1 MLTVESIKK
10 EAQSCNMQW
19 SEIANSA
26 VTEWFAT
33 LAKAKGTCPEFILVG
48 VLPTVSALMGNTT
61 VQIFD
66 GYEER
71 VNLYMLGLGGPS
83 TCKAQS
89 HRTCIIEPI
98 LNYLEGKTGG
108 TELLLEDASSNG
120 LFRFFTRS
128 TDRVAISAIDECQDW
143 FREVLGMKG
152 SSTAPSMKRLL
163 QCYDG
168 SHWYETKGNSNK
180 RIGVS
185 SAALALSCFT
195 QPDAFL
201 KSIMPRMVANDNGLL
216 DRFLICIPPTEPTSL
231 ETRRDSSA
239 ELKDT
244 NLSSFDRIYEQI
256 FSTHRKADKVKYE
269 LSAEALD
276 IYVKHVG
283 ESNCGNGKGNTKDE
297 KNIVRIAA
305 VIHVLFT
312 LIDQALSK
320 TTGVVPVQINRHV
333 INTAISLAL
342 YFEKQRAIIRQ
353 VIFVNLK
360 ILFYRLLALYMST
373 NRI

>member
-66 GYEER
+66 RYEER

-83 TCKAQS
+83 MCKTQS

-128 TDRVAISAIDECQDW
+128 TDRVAISAIDKCQDW

-152 SSTAPSMKRLL
+152 SSTAPSMMTAHIGMKPKAIL
-163 QCYDG
+163 
-168 SHWYETKGNSNK
+168 TKE
-180 RIGVS
+180 
-185 SAALALSCFT
+185 SACLP
-195 QPDAFL
+195 QP
-201 KSIMPRMVANDNGLL
+201 
-216 DRFLICIPPTEPTSL
+216 
-231 ETRRDSSA
+231 
-239 ELKDT
+239 
-244 NLSSFDRIYEQI
+244 
-256 FSTHRKADKVKYE
+256 
-269 LSAEALD
+269 
-276 IYVKHVG
+276 
-283 ESNCGNGKGNTKDE
+283 
-297 KNIVRIAA
+297 
-305 VIHVLFT
+305 
-312 LIDQALSK
+312 
-320 TTGVVPVQINRHV
+320 
-333 INTAISLAL
+333 
-342 YFEKQRAIIRQ
+342 
-353 VIFVNLK
+353 
-360 ILFYRLLALYMST
+360 
-373 NRI
+373 